1 MIDPTLYTKNP
12 STHAIKRM
20 TAMAY
25 NKLPIV
31 FVNLVHPVKWHF
43 RAMRDYRYPGIEHAR
58 PWAWN
63 DGLIPHN
70 CRVNSPTF
78 VEISREAAQG
88 VDGMIFTPFRVN
100 KFYMNISLHL
110 ISTVLGTY
118 FCSVGFVV
126 VLFKLFFPLKT
137 KEEIER
143 LEMEKELYM
152 QRLAKRQSRVNRNH
166 ISLPALKRSEQLA

>member
-1 MIDPTLYTKNP
+1 
-12 STHAIKRM
+12 
-20 TAMAY
+20 
-25 NKLPIV
+25 
-31 FVNLVHPVKWHF
+31 
-43 RAMRDYRYPGIEHAR
+43 
-58 PWAWN
+58 
-63 DGLIPHN
+63 
-70 CRVNSPTF
+70 
-78 VEISREAAQG
+78 
-88 VDGMIFTPFRVN
+88 
-100 KFYMNISLHL
+100 MNNSLHL

-118 FCSVGFVV
+118 FCSVGFVI